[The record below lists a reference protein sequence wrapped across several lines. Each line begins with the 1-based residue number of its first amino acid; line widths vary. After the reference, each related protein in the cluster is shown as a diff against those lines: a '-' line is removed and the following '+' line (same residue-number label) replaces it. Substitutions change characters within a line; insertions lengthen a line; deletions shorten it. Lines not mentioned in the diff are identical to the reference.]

1 MVGLA
6 AHWMVGSLYS
16 ACMGWAIIPTSGW
29 RTFLVVASL
38 PAWLA
43 AAGVLLLMPES
54 PRCGAAWPALLLGN
68 LLSYV
73 PVPALPV
80 CAAHHARCT
89 AGPCTCSCW
98 QS

>member
-16 ACMGWAIIPTSGW
+16 AVMGWVVIPAAGW

-54 PRCGAAWPALLLGN
+54 PR
-68 LLSYV
+68 
-73 PVPALPV
+73 
-80 CAAHHARCT
+80 
-89 AGPCTCSCW
+89 
-98 QS
+98 